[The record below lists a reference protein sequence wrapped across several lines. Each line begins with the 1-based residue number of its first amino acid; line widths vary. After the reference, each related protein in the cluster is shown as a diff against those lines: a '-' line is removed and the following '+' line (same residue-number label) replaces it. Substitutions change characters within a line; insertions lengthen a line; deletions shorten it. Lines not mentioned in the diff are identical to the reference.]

1 MFRYNK
7 LTIMKETKILNGGIA
22 VDDRGSVRF
31 VNDFNFEGVKRFYHV
46 ENHRRGFIRAWHGHK
61 KEGKYVYVPNGSA
74 LVGVVNM
81 ETEEVSKFVL
91 SDKSPK
97 ILWIPPGYYNGFKS
111 LEENTKIL
119 FFSTTT
125 LEESLGD
132 DIREEHNK
140 WNIWE
145 ENYR

>member
-1 MFRYNK
+1 MDTTK
-7 LTIMKETKILNGGIA
+7 LMSGGVS

-31 VNDFNFEGVKRFYHV
+31 VNDFDFKNVKRFYQV
-46 ENHRRGFIRAWHGHK
+46 ENHRQGFVRAWHGHK
-61 KEGKYVYVPNGSA
+61 KEGKYVYVSSGSA
-74 LVGVVNM
+74 LIGVVNM
-81 ETEEVSKFVL
+81 ETEEISKFIL

-97 ILWIPPGYYNGFKS
+97 ILWIPPGNYNGFKS

-119 FFSTTT
+119 FFSTTS

-140 WNIWE
+140 WDIWKE
-145 ENYR
+145 DFR

>member
-1 MFRYNK
+1 ME
-7 LTIMKETKILNGGIA
+7 KENKILNGGIS
-22 VDDRGSVRF
+22 VDDRGSVKF
-31 VNDFNFEGVKRFYHV
+31 VNDFNFDGVKRFYQV

-61 KEGKYVYVPNGSA
+61 KEGKYVYVSNGSA

-81 ETEEVSKFVL
+81 ETEQISKFVL
-91 SDKSPK
+91 SGKSPK
-97 ILWIPPGYYNGFKS
+97 ILWIPPGNYNGFKS
-111 LEENTKIL
+111 LEEDTQII

-132 DIREEHNK
+132 DIRKEYNE

-145 ENYR
+145 EEYR

>member
-1 MFRYNK
+1 MS
-7 LTIMKETKILNGGIA
+7 TKVLNGGIA

-31 VNDFNFEGVKRFYHV
+31 VNDFNFDGVKRFYQV

-61 KEGKYVYVPNGSA
+61 KEGKYVYVTSGSV
-74 LVGVVNM
+74 LLGVVNM

-91 SDKSPK
+91 TDKSPK

-111 LEENTKIL
+111 LEENTKII
-119 FFSTTT
+119 FFSTST

-145 ENYR
+145 EEYR